1 MTRRYLKLTILSVV
15 CLMLA
20 ALAIGCG
27 TAAEQPEV
35 QTAEQM
41 RPADPEKPQAAQEGA
56 EPAQPLAPEK
66 AQPAEQVSTGSSQIG
81 GYAIGA
87 KVGDE
92 AKPTAVPAP
101 ADSIK
106 RGGILNQVHR
116 RSPLHFRLD
125 VRSAIDETT
134 SNAPVFNQLLSLQHP
149 DFLGVGP
156 DLAHSWEASED
167 SKTYT
172 FHLHDNVVNH
182 NGNPWTSADAKFT
195 LDLMTKETAN
205 RPPHA
210 FLSVGGESTV
220 ESIETPDDV
229 TVIINLK
236 QPDGILLA
244 NMGLQQYSMYTETE
258 YDEMESLD
266 TPVGTGP
273 YFLEDHQAGEKLVY
287 RKHEQYFK
295 DDRPYLDGVN
305 TFIIRDVAAKL
316 AAFEAQRLDYIMMG
330 SSHGLFPENLQPV
343 LDRHPGEITFFP
355 GLHPVG
361 RGIRWNWREEGPWQD
376 KRVRQAINLAI
387 NRDQMC
393 DALPNCIM
401 GDYLAST
408 VYGKVKREELATR
421 PGYAMPGP
429 DKDAEL
435 AQAKQLMVNAGYPDG
450 FEVKSLCRDIADYRD
465 HLCPMM
471 EFILRDALNIRLE
484 LDVQESGA
492 YVEKHNT
499 ADWLFEAAAS
509 SSARVDHPFDWLD
522 QASFCGEPPVMNN
535 IGYCN
540 EALDNLLREMRVT
553 SDVEKLEV
561 LADQALEIYYDDIP
575 YVPLFWPVRYPIHW
589 NYVQNV
595 PDERFSGQ
603 YSQARRL
610 EHVWLDR

>member
-1 MTRRYLKLTILSVV
+1 MNHFSMRLILLAAAM
-15 CLMLA
+15 LMLA
-20 ALAIGCG
+20 AFAVGCG
-27 TAAEQPEV
+27 TAAVQPEM

-41 RPADPEKPQAAQEGA
+41 QPADPEKPQAAQEGA
-56 EPAQPLAPEK
+56 EPAKPQAAAEAAPAPTKVE
-66 AQPAEQVSTGSSQIG
+66 GFN
-81 GYAIGA
+81 IGA
-87 KVGDE
+87 VVPKKAE
-92 AKPTAVPAP
+92 PTAAVMP
-101 ADSIK
+101 DDTIK

-134 SNAPVFNQLLSLQHP
+134 SNAPIFNQLLSLQHP
-149 DFLGVGP
+149 DFLGVGS
-156 DLAHSWEASED
+156 DIAHSWEVSED

-172 FHLHDNVVNH
+172 FILHDNVINH

-195 LDLMTKETAN
+195 LDLMTKETPN
-205 RPPHA
+205 RPPHG
-210 FLSVGGESTV
+210 FLSIAGESTV
-220 ESIETPDDV
+220 DSIDTPDDV

-236 QPDGILLA
+236 EPDGILLA
-244 NMGLQQYSMYTETE
+244 NLGLQQYSMYTEAE
-258 YDEMESLD
+258 YDETDSLD
-266 TPVGTGP
+266 NPIGTGP
-273 YFLEDHQAGEKLVY
+273 YYLESHQPGEKLEF
-287 RKHEQYFK
+287 RKHDQYFNG
-295 DDRPYLDGVN
+295 DRPYLDGVN

-330 SSHGLFPENLQPV
+330 SSHGLFPENIEPV
-343 LDRHPGEITFFP
+343 LDRHPGEITYFP

-376 KRVRQAINLAI
+376 KRVRQAINLAV

-393 DALPNCIM
+393 DALPNCTM

-408 VYGKVKREELATR
+408 VYGKVQREELAIR

-429 DKDAEL
+429 AKDAEI
-435 AQAKQLMVNAGYPDG
+435 AQAKQLMVDAGYPDG
-450 FEVKSLCRDIADYRD
+450 FEAKSLCRDIADYRD

-471 EFILRDALNIRLE
+471 EFILRDTLNIRME

-492 YVEKHNT
+492 WVEKHNT

-509 SSARVDHPFDWLD
+509 SSARVDHPYDWLD
-522 QASFCGEPPVMNN
+522 QVSFCGEPPVEN
-535 IGYCN
+535 ITGYCN
-540 EALDNLLREMRVT
+540 EALDNLMKQMRVT
-553 SDVEKLEV
+553 SDVEKLKV
-561 LADQALEIYYDDIP
+561 LADQALEIYYDDVP
-575 YVPLFWPVRYPIHW
+575 YVPLFWPVRYPMHW
-589 NYVQNV
+589 NYVKNV